1 MRHLMAIINK
11 DGELISGSLND
22 LKTMDYPHV
31 LQLIDEFCQALI
43 DDAEGGQSITIKDV
57 LWERDIQYH
66 NLGYL
71 EVPPLKKE
79 ED

>member
-1 MRHLMAIINK
+1 MAIINK

-22 LKTMDYPHV
+22 LKMMDYPHV

-43 DDAEGGQSITIKDV
+43 DDADGGETITIKDV

-79 ED
+79 GG